1 MYREFEYAVQSPITS
16 MLGFLFGL
24 VIFGIIIW
32 AIIFWIKTI
41 VHVMESKKSEDKI
54 AWIILLVSLNIVGSL
69 IYYYTIIKK
78 ENIKTKKVATK
89 K

>member
-1 MYREFEYAVQSPITS
+1 MYREFEYAVQSPIS
-16 MLGFLFGL
+16 AILGFLFCL

-41 VHVMESKKSEDKI
+41 AHVMESKKSEDKI

-69 IYYYTIIKK
+69 IYYYTVMKK
-78 ENIKTKKVATK
+78 ENVITKKIFK

>member
-1 MYREFEYAVQSPITS
+1 MYREFEYAVQSPIS
-16 MLGFLFGL
+16 AMLGFLL
-24 VIFGIIIW
+24 SLIIFGIIIW

-69 IYYYTIIKK
+69 IYYYTVMKK
-78 ENIKTKKVATK
+78 ENVATK
-89 K
+89 KLSKK